1 MRSISGVLLLF
12 IIFIYTNNIS
22 ANTVTIIYTVDDNP
36 ITNVEINNEIT
47 YLKLLNKDL
56 QNMDDEALVV
66 YASKSLLREKI
77 KEIEVLKYF
86 KFGLN
91 DELIKK
97 NLNRLISSLGVS
109 NVSEFDIMIKNLNLT
124 KEFIKKKIEV
134 EILWNQI
141 IFNKF
146 ENKVSIDE
154 EKIKKNLLENFDKV
168 KNEIEEYL
176 LYEILFSPSSTSQIE
191 EEFTKIKK
199 SISEIG
205 FENTARIF
213 SISGSSS
220 NGGNLGW
227 IKRNQLSKQIANKS
241 QNLDNLEISDLID
254 VPNGKLV
261 IMIKDRRKSKIKI
274 SFEDEYKKTL
284 MRERNKQLNQ
294 FSSIYFKKV
303 ELNTII
309 NEK

>member
-1 MRSISGVLLLF
+1 MKSVSRILLLF

-154 EKIKKNLLENFDKV
+154 EKIKKNLLETLDKE

-213 SISGSSS
+213 SISNSSS

-261 IMIKDRRKSKIKI
+261 IMIKDRRKSKIKT

>member
-1 MRSISGVLLLF
+1 MRSISRILLLF
-12 IIFIYTNNIS
+12 IIFIYSNNIS

-36 ITNVEINNEIT
+36 ITNIEINNEIT

-66 YASKSLLREKI
+66 YASKSILREKI

-91 DELIKK
+91 DELINK
-97 NLNRLISSLGVS
+97 NLNRLISSLGV
-109 NVSEFDIMIKNLNLT
+109 NNISEFDIMIKNLNLT

-146 ENKVSIDE
+146 KNKLSIDE
-154 EKIKKNLLENFDKV
+154 EKIKKNLLENLDKV
-168 KNEIEEYL
+168 KNEVEEYL
-176 LYEILFSPSSTSQIE
+176 LYEILYSPSSTSQIE
-191 EEFTKIKK
+191 EEFTNIKK

-227 IKRNQLSKQIANKS
+227 IKKNQLSKQIANKLE
-241 QNLDNLEISDLID
+241 NLDNLEISDLID

-274 SFEDEYKKTL
+274 SFEDEYQKTL
-284 MRERNKQLNQ
+284 KMERNKQLNQ

>member
-1 MRSISGVLLLF
+1 MRSISRILLLF
-12 IIFIYTNNIS
+12 IIFIYSNNIS

-154 EKIKKNLLENFDKV
+154 EKIKKNLLENLDKV
-168 KNEIEEYL
+168 KNEVEEYL
-176 LYEILFSPSSTSQIE
+176 LYEILYSPSSTSQIE
-191 EEFTKIKK
+191 EEFTNIKK

-261 IMIKDRRKSKIKI
+261 IMIKDRRKSKIKT